1 MYVFTEHDAGNN
13 HANKPPLLPAP
24 PEVKAWGHQGS
35 LLRAPTPPPL
45 LTSLLFFLK
54 AQSLFFLSL
63 AGQDI

>member
-1 MYVFTEHDAGNN
+1 MFVFIERDAGNN
-13 HANKPPLLPAP
+13 HANKLPLPPAP
-24 PEVKAWGHQGS
+24 PEGS